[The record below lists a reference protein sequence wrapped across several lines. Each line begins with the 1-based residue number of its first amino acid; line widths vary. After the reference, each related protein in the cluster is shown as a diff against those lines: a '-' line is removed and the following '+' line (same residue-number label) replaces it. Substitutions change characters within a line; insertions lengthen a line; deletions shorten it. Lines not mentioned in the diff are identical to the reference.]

1 MDLSEQQV
9 REISQMGAKGRAL
22 CRDSASIRQPRQ
34 KAPLGPIATLI
45 SPSRR
50 RSDNYVRFADEWQ
63 RDLSDA
69 LKLDVRLAQY
79 NCRASD
85 AARRACDDH
94 GRK

>member
-1 MDLSEQQV
+1 MDLTEQQV
-9 REISQMGAKGRAL
+9 REIRKWAQRAAPYVETVHLYGSRAKGSARP
-22 CRDSASIRQPRQ
+22 DSDVDLAST
-34 KAPLGPIATLI
+34 ASVG
-45 SPSRR
+45 
-50 RSDNYVRFADEWQ
+50 NYVRFADEWQ